1 MQIPFFARLR
11 RSMFALPLAALAAL
25 VVVAINETG
34 YNQSIESLSVLG
46 ERGAAR
52 VRLLMLLRELVDA
65 EAGQRG
71 YLLTGRPEYLK
82 PYHDAVRS
90 VDQSLRE
97 LTALYSEEPL
107 ARSEMQL
114 IEQSAREK
122 LSELSATLELH
133 ARGDDGRWKELLMTN
148 IGKEKMDE
156 LRKRTGALIEFSNTR
171 IEQQRLSVFRTL
183 NLSRIGVNAMAALA
197 LLALFMFLRKTQ
209 ALAHVQREHA
219 KALLSERDHLEA
231 EVARRTGDLR
241 ELATHLQTVRED
253 ERSRLARELHDELGA
268 LLTAA
273 KFDGARLKR
282 SLGQMSADVEERLKH
297 LNSTLDQGI
306 SLKRRII
313 EDLCP
318 SALSNLGLVAALEI
332 LAKEF
337 SQMSEIKVRTALE
350 PVELSPRAQITV
362 YRLVQESLTN
372 VAKYAK
378 AGEVTIGLACESDR
392 AHVSVRDNGVGFD
405 PSKTQRSAHGL
416 VGMRYRVEA
425 EGGTM
430 SIHSGL
436 GQGTRIEAWLP
447 QSTPT
452 AGVTSTL
459 AANDARG

>member
-1 MQIPFFARLR
+1 MHIAFFARLR
-11 RSMFALPLAALAAL
+11 RNMFALPLAVLAAL
-25 VVVAINETG
+25 VVVVISEAG
-34 YNQSIESLSVLG
+34 YKQSIESLSVLG

-71 YLLTGRPEYLK
+71 YLLTGRLEYLK

-90 VDQSLRE
+90 VDESLRE
-97 LTALYSEEPL
+97 LGKLYSEEPL

-122 LSELSATLELH
+122 LSELAATLELYS
-133 ARGDDGRWKELLMTN
+133 RGDDGRWKELLMTN

-156 LRKRTGALIEFSNTR
+156 LRRRTGALIELSDVR
-171 IEQQRLSVFRTL
+171 IEQQREGVYRIL

-209 ALAHVQREHA
+209 ALAQVQREHGQ
-219 KALLSERDHLEA
+219 ALLAERDHLEA
-231 EVARRTGDLR
+231 EVVRRTGDLR

-282 SLGQMSADVEERLKH
+282 SLGQMTPDVEERLKH
-297 LNSTLDQGI
+297 LNTTLDQGI

-332 LAKEF
+332 LAREF
-337 SQMSEIKVRTALE
+337 AHMSEIKVGTALE

-378 AGEVTIGLACESDR
+378 AREVTIGLAREADR

-405 PSKTQRSAHGL
+405 PERIQRSAHGL

-430 SIHSGL
+430 AIHSAIGH
-436 GQGTRIEAWLP
+436 GTRIEAWLP
-447 QSTPT
+447 QSSPAAADAAAASSA
-452 AGVTSTL
+452 AG
-459 AANDARG
+459 

>member
-1 MQIPFFARLR
+1 MQIAFLTRLR
-11 RSMFALPLAALAAL
+11 RNMFALPLAALAAL

-71 YLLTGRPEYLK
+71 YLLTGRLEYLK
-82 PYHDAVRS
+82 PYQDAVRS
-90 VDQSLRE
+90 VDESLRE
-97 LTALYSEEPL
+97 LDMLYSEEPL

-114 IEQSAREK
+114 IAQSAREK
-122 LSELSATLELH
+122 LSELAATLELYS
-133 ARGDDGRWKELLMTN
+133 RGDDGRWKELLMTN

-156 LRKRTGALIEFSNTR
+156 LRKRTGALIESSNVR
-171 IEQQRLSVFRTL
+171 IEQQREGVFQTL

-209 ALAHVQREHA
+209 ALAEVQREHG
-219 KALLSERDHLEA
+219 KALLAERDHLEA
-231 EVARRTGDLR
+231 EVARRTADLR

-282 SLGQMSADVEERLKH
+282 SLGQMAPEVEERLKH

-313 EDLCP
+313 EDLSP

-337 SQMSEIKVRTALE
+337 AQMSEIKVRTALE
-350 PVELSPRAQITV
+350 PVVLSPRAQITV

-378 AGEVTIGLACESDR
+378 AGEVTIGLARDAER

-405 PSKTQRSAHGL
+405 PARIQRSAHGL

-430 SIHSGL
+430 AIHSAP

-447 QSTPT
+447 QPGPAAAADT
-452 AGVTSTL
+452 APASS
-459 AANDARG
+459 AAS